1 MKKYSILSSIIA
13 LIFITMSS
21 CMADKNPQQAWWLD
35 LSVTPD
41 KTELNDLNVRI
52 FDKSWR
58 YAIFLDETT
67 LKKHI
72 NNKQLSELTTSNFIL
87 TSSIDLNR
95 NKKKETL
102 KVGVYEKDNG
112 TGGIFLAIFEDS
124 KLLKVFSDSSN
135 KGFSAIIQSEN
146 NIRWYKCMNC
156 GEYEIIR
163 WNGRAYTI
171 E

>member
-1 MKKYSILSSIIA
+1 
-13 LIFITMSS
+13 
-21 CMADKNPQQAWWLD
+21 MADKKPQQAWWLD
-35 LSVTPD
+35 LSVTAD
-41 KTELNDLNVRI
+41 KTELNNLNVRL

-58 YAIFLDETT
+58 YAVFLDETT

-72 NNKQLSELTTSNFIL
+72 TNRQLSELTRSNFKL
-87 TSSIDLNR
+87 TSSIDLNK
-95 NKKKETL
+95 NMTKEII

-135 KGFSAIIQSEN
+135 KGFSAILQNGN

-156 GEYEIIR
+156 GEYELIR
-163 WNGRAYTI
+163 WNSRAYVI